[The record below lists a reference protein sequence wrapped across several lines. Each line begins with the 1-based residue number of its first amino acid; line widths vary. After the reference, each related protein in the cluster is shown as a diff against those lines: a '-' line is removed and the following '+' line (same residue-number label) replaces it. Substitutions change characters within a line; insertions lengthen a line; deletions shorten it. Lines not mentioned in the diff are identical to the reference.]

1 MNSALTPHGPGF
13 RFLDSFEMQVGK
25 GVGCWT
31 PGEDCWFFKDHFPGN
46 PLVPAVI
53 LLEFA
58 AQAAGVYWMRSE
70 PQGGGEVFVA
80 SVDAFRVMASVPP
93 GTPLAAGVECVKSL
107 GPLAQFDVGISR
119 DGQPVARGRIM
130 LSRRLAEEA

>member
-1 MNSALTPHGPGF
+1 MNAALTPHGPGF
-13 RFLDSFEMQVGK
+13 RFLDSFELVEGK
-25 GVGCWT
+25 GVGRWT
-31 PGEDCWFFKDHFPGN
+31 PSEDCWFFKDHFPGK

-58 AQAAGVYWMRSE
+58 AQAAGVHWMSTE

-93 GTPLAAGVECVKSL
+93 RTPLAAGVECVKSL
-107 GPLAQFDVGISR
+107 GPLAQFEVGISTEGR
-119 DGQPVARGRIM
+119 PVARGRIM
-130 LSRRLAEEA
+130 LSRRLAGEA